1 MSKVFEGADE
11 IRRDKVYLLVD
22 LTLADFEP
30 WQRRP
35 RNEEVLDKRLALA
48 VEIGLSAQNEGFT
61 LAALATS
68 GQWQPIE
75 NLMEFYQQIAT
86 CKPLRRS
93 APTGKSLPDTVIAD
107 DGLHILVIGRW
118 QDDTRQLV
126 ERWQQAGV
134 LVLVFLLAESEAEI
148 GSLPNGSQYIEVQ
161 R

>member
-1 MSKVFEGADE
+1 MSKVFESADE

-35 RNEEVLDKRLALA
+35 RNEEVLDERLALA
-48 VEIGLSAQNEGFT
+48 VEIGLSAQNEGFN

-68 GQWQPIE
+68 EQWQPIE
-75 NLMEFYQQIAT
+75 NLLEFYQQIAT
-86 CKPLRRS
+86 CKPRRRS

-107 DGLHILVIGRW
+107 DGLYILVIGRW

-126 ERWQQAGV
+126 ERWRQAGV
-134 LVLVFLLAESEAEI
+134 LVLVFLLAESEAEN
-148 GSLPNGSQYIEVQ
+148 GSLPSGVQYIEVQ

>member
-48 VEIGLSAQNEGFT
+48 VEIGLSAQNE
-61 LAALATS
+61 AS
-68 GQWQPIE
+68 PW
-75 NLMEFYQQIAT
+75 
-86 CKPLRRS
+86 RRS
-93 APTGKSLPDTVIAD
+93 LPQV
-107 DGLHILVIGRW
+107 
-118 QDDTRQLV
+118 
-126 ERWQQAGV
+126 
-134 LVLVFLLAESEAEI
+134 S
-148 GSLPNGSQYIEVQ
+148 GS